1 MADEATDG
9 LVWRLEAVRFPEPVT
24 RWSAALFT
32 SIEPAVVAHVM
43 EETGVLL
50 DGVAARE
57 FDGRVYTAMVPLGGR
72 ARTARWLVPVM
83 RRVRPEL
90 RRRLAAA
97 HAADVADWSGH
108 TVEEWKG
115 GAETDLLER
124 GHGFLAGDLAALS
137 AQQVAARLEEQ
148 LRFVEE
154 CFTWRARLHAAG
166 IDAIGRLGLELSRDH
181 GWPVPEIMDL
191 FVGLSG
197 TATDPAVAQLAIVD
211 LVRSEGAMPA
221 LERAA
226 TLADLTGTS
235 PAVATALQGYQDL
248 WGQRA
253 VRYEVAAPTVV
264 DRPEWLLR
272 QLKGAARAAGD
283 RQDVAVRHAA
293 TRTQAEAR
301 LIASLGNSSLTR
313 RRLARAQ
320 EVFPLREG
328 NGATTVG
335 VPLAG
340 LRRLGL
346 HIGVRLGLYRPE
358 EVFDLTFDEVLQV
371 LRHPDH
377 VSLDEGTDAARVG
390 QLAMARREERERL
403 ATKEPPA
410 LVGEDAGDDQT
421 GLVPPDLR
429 GFPRA
434 AAEHLAA
441 LTWYAAAGSGATRLD
456 VRHRRGAAGHRRLAG
471 HLRGDGPHRARRGR
485 LRAHPA
491 GRRAGVPDHITGV
504 VRGLPVAGCRRVRRR
519 RGHEPRRRHRPRVLH
534 PRSGG
539 DGWGNEHHRRWHAGP
554 RGREVGPRDPAAV
567 GVRSGCGTSP
577 GSRWRPC

>member
-154 CFTWRARLHAAG
+154 CLTWRARLHAAG

-197 TATDPAVAQLAIVD
+197 TATDPA
-211 LVRSEGAMPA
+211 G
-221 LERAA
+221 RAA
-226 TLADLTGTS
+226 GHRRPRALGGRDAGARARGHVGRPDRHL

-301 LIASLGNSSLTR
+301 LIATLGNSSLTR

-429 GFPRA
+429 GFPA
-434 AAEHLAA
+434 PPP
-441 LTWYAAAGSGATRLD
+441 S
-456 VRHRRGAAGHRRLAG
+456 
-471 HLRGDGPHRARRGR
+471 
-485 LRAHPA
+485 
-491 GRRAGVPDHITGV
+491 
-504 VRGLPVAGCRRVRRR
+504 
-519 RGHEPRRRHRPRVLH
+519 
-534 PRSGG
+534 
-539 DGWGNEHHRRWHAGP
+539 
-554 RGREVGPRDPAAV
+554 
-567 GVRSGCGTSP
+567 TSP
-577 GSRWRPC
+577 R

>member
-1 MADEATDG
+1 VADEATDG

-32 SIEPAVVAHVM
+32 TMEPAVVARVM

-57 FDGRVYTAMVPLGGR
+57 FDGRVYMALVPLGGR
-72 ARTARWLVPVM
+72 ARTTRWLVPVL

-108 TVEEWKG
+108 TVAEWKG
-115 GAETDLLER
+115 GIETDLLER
-124 GHGFLAGDLAALS
+124 GRGFLAGDLAALT
-137 AQQVAARLEEQ
+137 AHQVAARLEEQ

-154 CFTWRARLHAAG
+154 CFIWRARLHAAG
-166 IDAIGRLGLELSRDH
+166 VDAIGRLGLDLCRDH

-226 TLADLTGTS
+226 TLADLAATS
-235 PAVATALQGYQDL
+235 PAVAGALQGYQDL

-272 QLKGAARAAGD
+272 QLKGAAGAAGD
-283 RQDVAVRHAA
+283 REDVAARHAA
-293 TRTQAEAR
+293 TRTRAEAR
-301 LIASLGNSSLTR
+301 LIATLGNSSLTR

-358 EVFDLTFDEVLQV
+358 DVFDLTFDEVLQV

-377 VSLDEGTDAARVG
+377 VSLDEGTDAARVS

-403 ATKEPPA
+403 ATKEPPVM
-410 LVGEDAGDDQT
+410 LGEDAGVDRT

-441 LTWYAAAGSGATRLD
+441 LTWYAEQEVAALDSPRISEGVLQGIGVSPGAYEGTARIVLD
-456 VRHRRGAAGHRRLAG
+456 EDDFELIQPGDVMVCPTTSPVWSVVFPSLGGLVCDAGGAMSHAAVIAREFCIPAVVATGGGTNTIA
-471 HLRGDGPHRARRGR
+471 DGA
-485 LRAHPA
+485 
-491 GRRAGVPDHITGV
+491 
-504 VRGLPVAGCRRVRRR
+504 RVRVD
-519 RGHEPRRRHRPRVLH
+519 GQ
-534 PRSGG
+534 SGQ
-539 DGWGNEHHRRWHAGP
+539 
-554 RGREVGPRDPAAV
+554 VTQL
-567 GVRSGCGTSP
+567 S
-577 GSRWRPC
+577 

>member
-32 SIEPAVVAHVM
+32 SMEPAVVAHVM

-301 LIASLGNSSLTR
+301 LIATLGNSSLTR

-441 LTWYAAAGSGATRLD
+441 LTWYAAQVAAPLD
-456 VRHRRGAAGHRRLAG
+456 STYVTDGVLRGIGVSPGTYEGTARIVLDEDGFELIQPGDVLVCPTTSPVWSVVFPSLGAA
-471 HLRGDGPHRARRGR
+471 
-485 LRAHPA
+485 
-491 GRRAGVPDHITGV
+491 
-504 VRGLPVAGCRRVRRR
+504 RVRRR

-539 DGWGNEHHRRWHAGP
+539 DGWGHDHHRRWHAGS
-554 RGREVGPRDPAAV
+554 AW
-567 GVRSGCGTSP
+567 T
-577 GSRWRPC
+577 GSRAR

>member
-1 MADEATDG
+1 VADEATDG

-24 RWSAALFT
+24 RWSSALFT
-32 SIEPAVVAHVM
+32 TMETDVIARVM
-43 EETGVLL
+43 DETGVLL

-57 FDGRVYTAMVPLGGR
+57 FDGRVYTAIVPLGGR
-72 ARTARWLVPVM
+72 ARTARWLIPVL

-115 GAETDLLER
+115 GAEVDLVER
-124 GHGFLAGDLAALS
+124 GRGFLAGDLTALT
-137 AQQVAARLEEQ
+137 AHQVAARLEEQ
-148 LRFVEE
+148 LRFVEVS
-154 CFTWRARLHAAG
+154 FTWRARLQAAAV
-166 IDAIGRLGLELSRDH
+166 DAVGRLGLELSRDH
-181 GWPVPEIMDL
+181 SWPVPEIMDL
-191 FVGLSG
+191 FVGLAG

-221 LERAA
+221 LEQAT
-226 TLADLTGTS
+226 TLADLAETS
-235 PAVATALQGYQDL
+235 PAVAAALQAYQDL

-253 VRYEVAAPTVV
+253 VRYELAAPTVV

-272 QLKGAARAAGD
+272 QLKHAARAADD
-283 RQDVAVRHAA
+283 RDDAAARHAA
-293 TRTQAEAR
+293 TRTTAQAR
-301 LIASLGNSSLTR
+301 LIATLGSSSLTR

-320 EVFPLREG
+320 EVFPLAEG

-358 EVFDLTFDEVLQV
+358 DVFDLTFDEVLQV

-377 VSLDEGTDAARVG
+377 VALDEGTDAARVA

-403 ATKEPPA
+403 ATKVPPT
-410 LVGEDAGDDQT
+410 LVGDDAGDDRA

-441 LTWYAAAGSGATRLD
+441 VIWYAEQVAAPLSSPRITDGVLLGIGVSPGVYEGTARVVRDEDDFELVQPGDVMVCPITSPVWSAVFPSLGALVCDGGGAMSHPAVIAREFGIPAVVATAAGTTTIA
-456 VRHRRGAAGHRRLAG
+456 
-471 HLRGDGPHRARRGR
+471 DGGR
-485 LRAHPA
+485 
-491 GRRAGVPDHITGV
+491 I
-504 VRGLPVAGCRRVRRR
+504 RVD
-519 RGHEPRRRHRPRVLH
+519 G
-534 PRSGG
+534 RSG
-539 DGWGNEHHRRWHAGP
+539 R
-554 RGREVGPRDPAAV
+554 VTLL
-567 GVRSGCGTSP
+567 S
-577 GSRWRPC
+577 